1 MRLKSFRWSTKTIL
15 LVAILLVSLGLLPKY
30 ILEYVYQD
38 QIHEVESA
46 PPGRVAIVF
55 GAGLYRNGRPSSVLV
70 DRVTAAV
77 RLYHD
82 GKVDALLMTGATR
95 PTGYNEPAAMRQL
108 ALEMGVPADAILVD
122 ELGVRTYESCRRAR
136 ETFGVQQA
144 LLVSQRYHLP
154 RALILCQSMG
164 MQVEAVASDLRPY
177 RAYSFWEIREI
188 PATLRAIWDIL
199 SNPADVGQPMEIPHP
214 AIPRE

>member
-1 MRLKSFRWSTKTIL
+1 MTLKPFRWSTKTL
-15 LVAILLVSLGLLPKY
+15 LLMTVLLVSLGLLPKY

-46 PPGRVAIVF
+46 PSGRVAIVF
-55 GAGLYRNGRPSSVLV
+55 GAGLYRNGRPSPVLV

-108 ALEMGVPADAILVD
+108 ALEMGVPPEAILVD
-122 ELGVRTYESCRRAR
+122 EQGVRTFESCRRASQ
-136 ETFGVQQA
+136 TYGIHQA

-164 MQVEAVASDLRPY
+164 MQVEAVSSDLRFY
-177 RAYSFWEIREI
+177 RAYPYWEVREI
-188 PATLRAIWDIL
+188 PATLRALWDIL
-199 SNPADVGQPMEIPHP
+199 SHSVDTRQPAAIPLP

>member
-1 MRLKSFRWSTKTIL
+1 MKINPFRWSAKTIL
-15 LVAILLVSLGLLPKY
+15 LLAVLLVALGLLPKF
-30 ILEYVYQD
+30 ILDYVYQD
-38 QIHEVESA
+38 QIHEIEGA
-46 PPGRVAIVF
+46 PTGRVAIVF

-82 GKVDALLMTGATR
+82 GKVDALLMTGASQ
-95 PTGYNEPAAMRQL
+95 PPDYNEPAAMRQI
-108 ALEMGVPADAILVD
+108 ALDMGVPDEAILVD
-122 ELGVRTYESCRRAR
+122 EMGLRTYESCRRAR
-136 ETFGVQQA
+136 EAFGIQQA

-164 MQVEAVASDLRPY
+164 MQVEAVSSDLRFY
-177 RAYSFWEIREI
+177 RAYPFWEFREI
-188 PATLRAIWDIL
+188 PATLRALWDIITH
-199 SNPADVGQPMEIPHP
+199 SPAGEQPAEIPLP